1 MMVQIDLI
9 DLAAVLIK
17 QATSQRKIV
26 AVAGPPGVGKTTIV
40 GNLCELVNCQYPGMC
55 SILPMDGYHYDDIYL
70 EEMAWLACKGAPHTF
85 DVGGFAH
92 MLSRQK
98 ANKEKQIAVP
108 VFDRSIEIARAGA
121 RMIPQS
127 VNIVLTEG
135 NYLLLRDA
143 PWNSLAVYFDTTVM
157 LKASRNTIEQRLRD
171 RWVKYGLSSDKIS
184 SKLNENDLPNVETV
198 ITMSNKADYSIVT
211 DELASNSVTLTGV

>member
-1 MMVQIDLI
+1 MEQIDI
-9 DLAAVLIK
+9 NKLAAILIK

-26 AVAGPPGVGKTTIV
+26 AVAGPPGVGKTTTV
-40 GNLCELVNCQYPGMC
+40 ENLCELVNCQYPGMC
-55 SILPMDGYHYDDIYL
+55 SILPMDGYHFDNIYL
-70 EEMAWLACKGAPHTF
+70 EEMAWLARKGAPHTF

-92 MLSRQK
+92 MLSRLQV
-98 ANKEKQIAVP
+98 NKEKQIAVP

-135 NYLLLRDA
+135 NYLLLRES
-143 PWNSLAVYFDTTVM
+143 PWVLLAVYFDTTVM

-171 RWVKYGLSSDKIS
+171 RWIKNGLSNDEIS
-184 SKLNENDLPNVETV
+184 SKLNGNDMPNVETV
-198 ITMSNKADYSIVT
+198 ITLSNNADYFIKT
-211 DELASNSVTLTGV
+211 DEPALL